1 MHPSAA
7 LASRRANFPR
17 RRFSIRY
24 VGKHVGGLVAGFVG
38 SVVASVAALA
48 VAPGDAR
55 ACGCLVLSDV
65 SVPTVQA
72 GERILFAQDSGT
84 VTAIIQIQYQGKP
97 GDFGWLVP
105 LPAVP
110 KNRLGQDGID
120 VSTDELFTQLL
131 ATTTPS
137 YTLTR
142 TSTCNSS
149 FGGSGGGGSSSSFGC
164 SSYSLSG
171 DAPQASAGVGADMA
185 AAEKP
190 SPLVVQSSVGPYE
203 FAVLKA
209 DSQAD
214 MLAWLQSNRYVVPT
228 GSDAA
233 VSPYI
238 RPGAYFL
245 ALKLRA
251 DQTAGDVQ
259 PIVLRYQS
267 DYPMV
272 PLTLTSVGAVQN
284 MGVQVWV
291 LGGARAIPRNY
302 YHVVLNDAQLDLLRN
317 VGNYAQVVTAAVA
330 EAPRRHGFVTEYAS
344 SSSVMAGVLY
354 NSERFAR
361 LAELRALSDP
371 YQYVQTALDP
381 ESGFTP
387 SQSFSG
393 TRRLQQSTAALA
405 AVLAQYIPEPQSLAA
420 RGVSLLTYYQSL
432 DFYLRRDPQRGGAD
446 YDAVAQKL
454 QMFDPMA
461 VTADLQ
467 SRIVTPD
474 KEAQQLFDTHPKLT
488 RLYTTI
494 SPEDMNVDP
503 VFGFNADLPDVQL
516 FHSATLAQGCEPQD
530 RTLEADSGVRVT
542 SWTPADPQLPYSLRI
557 ETIGEVGP
565 PVVVTNNGTKIASLS
580 PLGRDSSGATGAE
593 LQQGCVTTPGR
604 RIPVAAPVS
613 LLVLCSGLLV
623 LRRRRR
629 GLAR

>member
-1 MHPSAA
+1 MHRSAD
-7 LASRRANFPR
+7 LASRRSHFSGR
-17 RRFSIRY
+17 RRF
-24 VGKHVGGLVAGFVG
+24 HVGLVAGLVG
-38 SVVASVAALA
+38 SLVASA
-48 VAPGDAR
+48 VAPKDAR

-142 TSTCNSS
+142 TSTCNPS
-149 FGGSGGGGSSSSFGC
+149 FGGSGGGYSPNFGC
-164 SSYSLSG
+164 SSSSLSG
-171 DAPQASAGVGADMA
+171 SAPEANYGLAADMA
-185 AAEKP
+185 TPEKP
-190 SPLVVQSSVGPYE
+190 SPLVVQSSVGPYD

-214 MLAWLQSNRYVVPT
+214 MLAWLQSNRYVVPA

-251 DQTAGDVQ
+251 DQKTGDVQ

-272 PLTLTSVGAVQN
+272 PLTLTSVGALPH

-291 LGGARAIPRNY
+291 LGRARAIPRNY
-302 YHVVLNDAQLDLLRN
+302 YHVVLNDAQLDLVGN
-317 VGNYAQVVTAAVA
+317 VGNYAQVVTAAVG
-330 EAPRRHGFVTEYAS
+330 EAPRRHAFVTEYAGA
-344 SSSVMAGVLY
+344 SSVMAGVLY
-354 NSERFAR
+354 NSQRFSR
-361 LAELRALSDP
+361 LAELSATSDP
-371 YQYVQTALDP
+371 YKYVQTALNP
-381 ESGFTP
+381 EYGFTP
-387 SQSFSG
+387 SPFSNG
-393 TRRLQQSTAALA
+393 SRQFQQSAAALA
-405 AVLAQYIPEPQSLAA
+405 AVLSQYIPEPQTLAA

-432 DFYLRRDPQRGGAD
+432 DFYLRLDPQRGGPD
-446 YDAVAQKL
+446 YDAVALKL
-454 QMFDPMA
+454 QMFDPVA
-461 VTADLQ
+461 VTADLKT
-467 SRIVTPD
+467 RIVTPD
-474 KEAQQLFDTHPKLT
+474 QEAQQLFDSHPQLT

-516 FHSATLAQGCEPQD
+516 SHRASLTQGCEPYD
-530 RTLEADSGVRVT
+530 RTLETDSQLRVT
-542 SWTPADPQLPYSLRI
+542 SWTPSDPQLPYSLRI
-557 ETIGEVGP
+557 ETVGEVGP

-580 PLGRDSSGATGAE
+580 PLDRDISGSAGAG
-593 LQQGCVTTPGR
+593 LQRGCVTAPGR

-613 LLVLCSGLLV
+613 LLVLCSGLVV

-629 GLAR
+629 GLAG

>member
-1 MHPSAA
+1 MHPPADLASSRFHLFGRRRLCAA
-7 LASRRANFPR
+7 LFGVLGGSLLAS
-17 RRFSIRY
+17 
-24 VGKHVGGLVAGFVG
+24 
-38 SVVASVAALA
+38 A
-48 VAPGDAR
+48 VAPKEAR

-137 YTLTR
+137 YTVTR
-142 TSTCNSS
+142 ASTCNSN
-149 FGGSGGGGSSSSFGC
+149 FGGYGGGSSPNFGC
-164 SSYSLSG
+164 SSNSVSG
-171 DAPQASAGVGADMA
+171 APEATYGIAADMA
-185 AAEKP
+185 TPEKP
-190 SPLVVQSSVGPYE
+190 SPLVVQSSVGPYD

-214 MLAWLQSNRYVVPT
+214 MLTWLQNNRYVVPA

-251 DQTAGDVQ
+251 DQKTGDVQ

-272 PLTLTSVGAVQN
+272 PLTLTSVGALPH

-291 LGGARAIPRNY
+291 LGRARAIPRNY
-302 YHVVLNDAQLDLLRN
+302 YHVVLNDAQLDLLSN
-317 VGNYAQVVTAAVA
+317 VGNYSQVVTAAVA
-330 EAPRRHGFVTEYAS
+330 EAPRRHAFVTEYAGS
-344 SSSVMAGVLY
+344 SGVMAGVLY
-354 NSERFAR
+354 NTGRFAR
-361 LAELRALSDP
+361 LGELRAISDP
-371 YQYVQTALDP
+371 FQYVQTALNP
-381 ESGFTP
+381 ELGFTP
-387 SQSFSG
+387 SPFIDG
-393 TRRLQQSTAALA
+393 ARRFQQSSAALA
-405 AVLAQYIPEPQSLAA
+405 AVLAQYIPEPPSLAA

-432 DFYLRRDPQRGGAD
+432 DYYLHIDSQRGGPD
-446 YDAVAQKL
+446 YDAVALKL
-454 QMFDPMA
+454 QTFDPLA

-474 KEAQQLFDTHPKLT
+474 QEAQQLFDTHPQLT

-503 VFGFNADLPDVQL
+503 VFGFNAELADVPL
-516 FHSATLAQGCEPQD
+516 SHNASLTQGCDPYD
-530 RTLEADSGVRVT
+530 LTLQTDSGVGVLR
-542 SWTPADPQLPYSLRI
+542 WTPSDPQLPYSLRI
-557 ETIGEVGP
+557 ETIGEVGQ
-565 PVVVTNNGTKIASLS
+565 PVVVINNGVRIASLS
-580 PLGRDSSGATGAE
+580 PLDRDRSGSTGAE
-593 LQQGCVTTPGR
+593 LQRGCETAPGR

-613 LLVLCSGLLV
+613 LLGLCSGLIV

-629 GLAR
+629 ELAR